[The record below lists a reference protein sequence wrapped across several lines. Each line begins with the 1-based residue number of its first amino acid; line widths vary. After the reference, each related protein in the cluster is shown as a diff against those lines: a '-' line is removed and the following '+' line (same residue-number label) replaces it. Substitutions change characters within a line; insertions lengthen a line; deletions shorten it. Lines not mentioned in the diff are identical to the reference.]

1 MIRPG
6 LEMLTWSAD
15 VVVASILILLLLPFP
30 SAAEVGEY
38 ELDNGLRILV
48 KPDNRA
54 PVVASQLWYMVGGS
68 DEYSGLTGIS
78 HVLEHMMF
86 KGTPNY
92 PGDIFSRTMEANGA
106 EQNAFTSRDATVYHQ
121 TLSKDSLEVS
131 FKLEADRMENLEF
144 AAEEYAKEIKV
155 VMEERRWRVEDN
167 PQSYTYEVARA
178 MTFQTSPYRHPVIGT
193 SQDLQGLELE
203 QVRQWYERWYS
214 PNNALLVVVGDVESD
229 EVFRLAKKHFAD
241 ITPSKLPPRRQP
253 RELEQQGSR
262 RVEVK
267 RPAKL
272 PFLLMSFQVPSLA
285 VAYNDKD
292 LPDWEVYALSVLSDI
307 LSSDSS
313 SRLSKSLVRGSGVAA
328 SAWASYDLLARLDTV
343 FSFAATPAAGSTV
356 AELELAIMQE
366 IKSLQNKL
374 VAADELDKVKTKAV
388 AESLYSQDSIYYQT
402 LLIGSLE
409 SIGLPHKL
417 LDSYPQQV
425 KEVTA
430 EQVMQV
436 ARKYLTVDRSTT
448 AWLNPQPIEGGSA
461 ATPPGSGRR
470 H

>member
-1 MIRPG
+1 MIRSG
-6 LEMLTWSAD
+6 LEMFTWS
-15 VVVASILILLLLPFP
+15 VGGVVASILMLALMPF
-30 SAAEVGEY
+30 SGAAEVAEY

-54 PVVASQLWYMVGGS
+54 PVVTAQLWYMVGGS

-86 KGTPNY
+86 KGTPSY
-92 PGDIFSRTMEANGA
+92 PGDTFSRTMQFNGA

-121 TLSKDSLEVS
+121 TLAKDNLEVS
-131 FKLEADRMENLEF
+131 FELEADRMENLEF
-144 AAEEYAKEIKV
+144 SEEEYKKEIKV

-178 MTFQTSPYRHPVIGT
+178 VAFQTSPYRNPVIGT
-193 SQDLQGLELE
+193 NQDLQGLELE
-203 QVRQWYERWYS
+203 QVRQWYKRWYS
-214 PNNALLVVVGDVESD
+214 PNKALLVVVGDVESG
-229 EVFRLAKKHFAD
+229 EVYRLAKKHFAN
-241 ITPSKLPPRRQP
+241 IKPAESAPRRQP
-253 RELEQQGSR
+253 REIEQQGSR

-272 PFLLMSFQVPSLA
+272 PFLLMTFQVPSLA
-285 VAYNDKD
+285 VAYNDKH
-292 LPDWEVYALSVLSDI
+292 LPDWEIYALSVLSDL
-307 LSSDSS
+307 LSGDGS

-343 FSFAATPAAGSTV
+343 FSFAAIPAGDSTV
-356 AELELAIMQE
+356 AELEMAIMQE
-366 IKSLQNKL
+366 IERLQNEL

-388 AESLYSQDSIYYQT
+388 AESLYSQDSIYYQA
-402 LLIGSLE
+402 LLIGSME
-409 SIGLPHKL
+409 SIGLPHRL
-417 LDSYPQQV
+417 VDSYPQQI
-425 KEVTA
+425 KAVTA

-436 ARKYLTVDRSTT
+436 ARKYLTVDRRTV
-448 AWLNPQPIEGGSA
+448 AWLNPQPIESGSA
-461 ATPPGSGRR
+461 TVPPASDRR